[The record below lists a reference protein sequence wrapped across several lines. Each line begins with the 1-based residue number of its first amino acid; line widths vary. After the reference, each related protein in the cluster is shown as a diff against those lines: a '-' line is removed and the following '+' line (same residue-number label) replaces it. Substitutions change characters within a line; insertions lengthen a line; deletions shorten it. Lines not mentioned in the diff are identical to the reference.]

1 MPELPEVEVIRR
13 DLASRVEGR
22 TVEAATILT
31 SRLTRRQGDPAALAA
46 RLVGARIRALSRRG
60 KCLRFDLGETSL
72 IVRLGMTGQ
81 LRWYPAAD
89 TCHIDPH
96 THALLTFVEG
106 GVLAYRDVRKFGEW
120 FLLPTDEI
128 ETTLPLGPE
137 PLGEEFSAAAL
148 RRICRSAARIKAVL
162 LDQHKLAGV
171 GNIYADEALFRAGIR
186 PTRRAASLSG
196 AEIARLRS
204 AVRAVLAE
212 AIRHRGSTISDFLDP
227 SGRPGSY
234 APRHR
239 VYRRHGTPCQDCGTL
254 IRRILVAQRG
264 THYCPTCQR

>member
-1 MPELPEVEVIRR
+1 MPELPEVETIRR
-13 DLASRVEGR
+13 ELASRVKGR
-22 TVEAATILT
+22 TIGAATIL
-31 SRLTRRQGDPAALAA
+31 SPRLTRRQGDPAALAA
-46 RLVGARIRALSRRG
+46 KMVGTRILALSRRG
-60 KCLRFDLGETSL
+60 KYLRFDLGEASL

-81 LRWYPAAD
+81 LRWHPAAD
-89 TCHIDPH
+89 ACLVDPH

-120 FLLPTDEI
+120 LLLPTHEI

-171 GNIYADEALFRAGIR
+171 GNIYADEALYRAGIR
-186 PTRRAASLSG
+186 PTRRAASLTA
-196 AEIARLRS
+196 AEIAKLRS
-204 AVRAVLAE
+204 ALRAVLTE
-212 AIRHRGSTISDFLDP
+212 AIRHRGSTVSDFLDP
-227 SGRPGSY
+227 CGRPGDF

-239 VYRRHGTPCQDCGTL
+239 VYQRDGTPCRKCGTR